1 MGGRK
6 AFVDNLQHVFDEGLY
21 DPANEPDIVYP
32 YLFSRF
38 KGQEKRTW
46 AAVENILA
54 KNYKNAPDGIPG
66 NDDTGTMSA
75 WAVFSML
82 GFYPDCPGEPQF
94 TLTRPTFP
102 KAVITLPDGQTVTL
116 TRSGAKASRVTV
128 DGRNKGYRISHQ
140 DLLRTKSIV
149 WK

>member
-1 MGGRK
+1 M
-6 AFVDNLQHVFDEGLY
+6 FDDGLY

-38 KGQEKRTW
+38 KGYEPRTW
-46 AAVENILA
+46 AAVEMILST
-54 KNYKNAPDGIPG
+54 NYKNAPDGIPG

-82 GFYPDCPGEPQF
+82 GIYPDCPAEPDF

-102 KAVITLPDGQTVTL
+102 KAVVTLPDGRQL
-116 TRSGAKASRVTV
+116 TITKASAQARKAQV
-128 DGRNKGYRISHQ
+128 DGKNKGYRISHA
-140 DLLRTKSIV
+140 DLLGTRSIA
-149 WK
+149 WR

>member
-38 KGQEKRTW
+38 KGQEKHTW
-46 AAVENILA
+46 AAVERILA
-54 KNYKNAPDGIPG
+54 THYKNAPDGIPG

-82 GFYPDCPGEPQF
+82 GFYPDCPGEPYF
-94 TLTRPTFP
+94 TLTRPSFP

-140 DLLRTKSIV
+140 DLLRSKSIV